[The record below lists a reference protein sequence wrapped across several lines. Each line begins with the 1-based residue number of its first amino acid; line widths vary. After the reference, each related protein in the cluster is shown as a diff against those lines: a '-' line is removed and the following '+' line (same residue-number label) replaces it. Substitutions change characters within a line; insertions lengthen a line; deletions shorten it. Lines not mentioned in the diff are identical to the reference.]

1 MDEDQVPSAGDQ
13 KAYRKRRP
21 KWSRV
26 AEWLNLMVW
35 LKPEFLH
42 LAQPFWSIEEEC
54 SYFAIQRRKGHGTKG
69 FSSVLVA
76 TIDSVFDTRPPPYRI
91 IYKYENDDVQVSIV
105 IAAAVRKNE
114 IMQHW
119 EWIQKNIMP
128 TLGSF
133 SSEKDVRAFVICKVE
148 SLVHLEAE
156 TAAAASEEL
165 DSLSTRSVHHKFV
178 TLFSLSSEE
187 KLINYYNCC
196 YWNNRFPNQGQLFL
210 SVNFLCF
217 HSFVIGNETKIKL
230 KWTDITASTV
240 KLEKVSTLLWPQS
253 IRVVTRQD
261 SFEFSMFINFEDTFK
276 LASQLANIA
285 MKQLIEEEGFSED
298 VDLLH
303 KALLES
309 GRKRAK
315 KISSS
320 FLKRDLDAR
329 QRSESYRSEHCCIVH
344 FNFNVF
350 RHFLKVMIRLYG
362 AM

>member
-1 MDEDQVPSAGDQ
+1 
-13 KAYRKRRP
+13 
-21 KWSRV
+21 
-26 AEWLNLMVW
+26 MVW
-35 LKPEFLH
+35 VKPEFLH
-42 LAQPFWSIEEEC
+42 LAQPFWAVEQEC
-54 SYFAIQRRKGHGTKG
+54 DFFAIQRRKGHGTKG

-91 IYKYENDDVQVSIV
+91 IYKYENDDIQVAIV
-105 IAAAVRKNE
+105 IAVAVRKSE
-114 IMQHW
+114 IIQHW
-119 EWIQKNIMP
+119 DWIQKNIMP

-133 SSEKDVRAFVICKVE
+133 STEKDVRAFVICKVE
-148 SLVHLEAE
+148 SLVHIEAE
-156 TAAAASEEL
+156 TAASASEEL
-165 DSLSTRSVHHKFV
+165 DSLSTRSVYHKFV
-178 TLFSLSSEE
+178 TLFDLSTDER
-187 KLINYYNCC
+187 LVNYYNCC

-217 HSFVIGNETKIKL
+217 YSFVMGNEVKIKL
-230 KWTDITASTV
+230 KWTDIT

-253 IRVVTRQD
+253 IHVVTRQD
-261 SFEFSMFINFEDTFK
+261 SYEFSMFIHFEDTFK

-309 GRKRAK
+309 GHKRAK

-329 QRSESYRSEHCCIVH
+329 QRSESYRRI
-344 FNFNVF
+344 
-350 RHFLKVMIRLYG
+350 
-362 AM
+362 